1 VEKITG
7 LHPWEL
13 GFLST
18 KGQGLLKAVELL
30 TMKPSAMHT
39 VQKQAKKPFQR
50 GVQFE
55 KIIMSK
61 KGTIEDEDAI
71 SCDQEPL
78 VHDLN
83 SLRRS
88 LESGAGPTAA
98 KKKTNRRGYCGLFCP
113 CPDHCIDVLG
123 KCKED
128 V

>member
-1 VEKITG
+1 
-7 LHPWEL
+7 
-13 GFLST
+13 
-18 KGQGLLKAVELL
+18 
-30 TMKPSAMHT
+30 MKPSAMHT

-98 KKKTNRRGYCGLFCP
+98 KKKQTA
-113 CPDHCIDVLG
+113 
-123 KCKED
+123 ED
-128 V
+128 IAVCSVHAPITASTF